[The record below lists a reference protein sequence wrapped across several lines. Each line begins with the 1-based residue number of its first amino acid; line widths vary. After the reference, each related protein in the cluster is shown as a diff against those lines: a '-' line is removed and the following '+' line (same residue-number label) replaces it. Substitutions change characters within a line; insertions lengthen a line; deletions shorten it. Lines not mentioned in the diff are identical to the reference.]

1 MAPTEPPPSSV
12 WIHNWLDTKN
22 PVDERTEL
30 IRYMKLSTFLLLL
43 DNRLFIP
50 SLRLLQVSDRFEA
63 RIPQWCRQASEL
75 RFIDIAIDYVRLRR

>member
-12 WIHNWLDTKN
+12 WIHNWPDIKN

-30 IRYMKLSTFLLLL
+30 IWYMKLSTFLLLL

-50 SLRLLQVSDRFEA
+50 RLSDRFEA

-75 RFIDIAIDYVRLRR
+75 PFIDIAIDYVRLRR